1 MSKDK
6 ALDVNE
12 LAKFLQKV
20 DKNLT
25 REEIE
30 YVFNMLDEDGSNT
43 IEFNEFKKW
52 LVENNCRMSQSEIN

>member
-1 MSKDK
+1 M
-6 ALDVNE
+6 
-12 LAKFLQKV
+12 